1 MHINFPEFILK
12 NPMWVKLLIILDKY
26 SPVKYVYKL
35 TEGKSMNIIINQ
47 RQSIRYYFGRF
58 FICFRGV
65 HPVI

>member
-1 MHINFPEFILK
+1 
-12 NPMWVKLLIILDKY
+12 MWVKLLIILDKY

-35 TEGKSMNIIINQ
+35 TEGKSMNIIINH